1 MREKNEAWWVSAKE
15 FLPDPEEK
23 VLVITKWGNIEN
35 QMFTDYGL
43 GGEILFQPD
52 GLKPVED
59 VKWWMPIPDDGWND
73 ISEATPDEGQF
84 ALTMGRYGRIFSG
97 VWEKPCGATEFMFM
111 PYVWDVLFWRPVPPL
126 PPGVEL
132 TKR

>member
-1 MREKNEAWWVSAKE
+1 MQEKNEAWWVSAKE

-23 VLVITKWGNIEN
+23 VLVITKWGDIEN

-43 GGEILFQPD
+43 GGKMLFQPD

-73 ISEATPDEGQF
+73 ISTVTPDEGQF

-97 VWEKPCGATEFMFM
+97 VWKKPCGATEFMFM